1 MSSEDFSPIW
11 EFGTIPLRT
20 AAAFSIHSQLCP
32 SPLLGQ
38 VDIDQIRFE
47 IPTFQRGLVWSKKK
61 KKQFLNSLI
70 QGWPTGAIV
79 LTKIG
84 SKDLTDGRR
93 EFTWHVID
101 GQQRLS
107 TFAQFRE
114 SFWSEPWYVD
124 TEEMQQALKDLAE
137 TLSVSKVEDVSAAMN
152 LLTQGDQNNPFSEEF
167 LEESMT
173 FLAKICKFLSV
184 ESPTQAE
191 GPRYEKAIGACKV
204 LRLSLKD
211 QKESLDS
218 VPIAVITISPK
229 LGVNARKAREISSEI
244 FTALN
249 SGIPLSKYDLLA
261 AKWVGAFVPWQT
273 YSNLNVFRS
282 IEDAVTTAQKK
293 FMLSHMRD
301 RIDAS
306 YQNFLEETEMDS
318 ASIEELGE
326 EEVSL
331 FDYMYALSKST
342 REYASRMS
350 STGSFTTAERNSFP
364 SGASSGTIAFD
375 TCSLLFSGS
384 LGPSGIE
391 SLLGL
396 FPVHQGE
403 YDIALVTE
411 HYLDAA
417 REIDSKLTPFTKNGT
432 KNKKHASLGAIQA
445 SVYLAAYINSVYD
458 AIPGESDRL
467 TITKRSGTR
476 VKTADG
482 NSNLSGTQRKSNFR
496 ENIAAWWLLHTISD
510 IFQGSDAYKQAARHV
525 WTQFELDDSGS
536 DSKVRSV
543 RENDFLLFQP
553 PLNEYSSA
561 LKNLFI
567 KEFKVTQAPLTRSPS
582 QSALAMFHAAYRT
595 KNHEMQTFDMDHVV
609 AYRAQRNGPQV
620 RLEKPIPLNHVANW
634 LPLSPALNRRRQNT
648 PWAQFFPTITSAE
661 QSSVVSDLFID
672 PSSLNSQVLSDLDKF
687 AMVMYIRFGNMTNA
701 ALRNVGLI
709 DYLDKSDSEQ
719 KDFVIEM
726 LKDISSTLNL
736 DIDLE
741 KVRDQLKFS

>member
-1 MSSEDFSPIW
+1 MSSDDFNPIW

-20 AAAFSIHSQLCP
+20 AAAFSVNSHICP

-47 IPTFQRGLVWSKKK
+47 IPTFQRGLKWSKKK

-79 LTKIG
+79 LTKID

-107 TFAQFRE
+107 TFSQFRE

-124 TEEMQQALKDLAE
+124 TDEMLLAMKELAE

-152 LLTQGDQNNPFSEEF
+152 LLTQGDLNNPFSEEF
-167 LEESMT
+167 LEESMI
-173 FLAKICKFLSV
+173 FLAKICKFLAV

-191 GPRYEKAIGACKV
+191 GPRYDKAINACKV
-204 LRLSLKD
+204 LRFALKS
-211 QKESLDS
+211 QKEALDA

-229 LGVNARKAREISSEI
+229 LGVKPRKAREISSEI

-273 YSNLNVFRS
+273 YSNQSTARS
-282 IEDAVTTAQKK
+282 IDDAVTQPQKK
-293 FMLSHMRD
+293 FMLNYMRN

-306 YQNFLEETEMDS
+306 YVNFLEETDMDS
-318 ASIEELGE
+318 ASIEELSE

-331 FDYMYALSKST
+331 FDYLYALSKST
-342 REYASRMS
+342 REYASRVS
-350 STGSFTTAERNSFP
+350 SSGSFTTAERHSFP
-364 SGASSGTIAFD
+364 SGASSGTVAFD

-391 SLLGL
+391 SLLHL

-417 REIDSKLTPFTKNGT
+417 REIESKLMPFTKNGT

-445 SVYLAAYINSVYD
+445 SVYLAAYMNSVHD
-458 AIPGESDRL
+458 AIPGENDRL
-467 TITKRSGTR
+467 TLAKRAGTR
-476 VKTADG
+476 LKSADG
-482 NSNLSGTQRKSNFR
+482 NSNFSSAQRKSNFR
-496 ENIAAWWLLHTISD
+496 DNIAAWWLLHTISD
-510 IFQGSDAYKQAARHV
+510 VFQGSDAYKQASSHV
-525 WTQFELDDSGS
+525 WSQFEVDDSGT
-536 DSKVRSV
+536 DLIIRSV

-553 PLNEYSSA
+553 SLNEYSSA
-561 LKNLFI
+561 LKNLFV
-567 KEFKVTQAPLTRSPS
+567 KEFRVSQAPLTRSPS
-582 QSALAMFHAAYRT
+582 QSALAMFHAAYRPR
-595 KNHEMQTFDMDHVV
+595 NHEMQSFDMDHVV
-609 AYRAQRNGPQV
+609 AYRAQRNGPQA

-634 LPLSPALNRRRQNT
+634 LPLAPALNRRRQNT
-648 PWAQFFPTITSAE
+648 PWSQFFPTITASE
-661 QSSVVSDLFID
+661 QNTILTDIFIEVN
-672 PSSLNSQVLSDLDKF
+672 SLDSQVLSDLDKF
-687 AMVMYIRFGNMTNA
+687 AFVMFIRFGNMTNA

-709 DYLDKSDSEQ
+709 DYIEKSEASQ
-719 KDFVIEM
+719 VDFVMEM
-726 LKDISSTLNL
+726 LQDIAISLSLE
-736 DIDLE
+736 IDFVA
-741 KVRDQLKFS
+741 VRNQLKFS